1 MNYLNYS
8 GIVDFMEQTKRALAE
23 ALKKTVE
30 EKPIEKIT
38 VSDIVEKC
46 NVTRQTFY
54 YHFENIYSLIIW
66 IYKTELSSALAAKNS
81 NTTWQENSLHVFKQ
95 LKENKKFFM
104 ATYNSFW
111 KRDIMNLLFS
121 EIYKEMFSLVES
133 SANMEKISESEK
145 RFIANFYKYAF
156 AGVYFDWIEEGMV
169 ENPDDIVSRIDML
182 ITGDIA
188 RAVETFAKSK

>member
-1 MNYLNYS
+1 M
-8 GIVDFMEQTKRALAE
+8 DQTKKALAE

-46 NVTRQTFY
+46 DVTRQTFY

-66 IYKTELSSALAAKNS
+66 IYKHELSCAVQAKNS
-81 NTTWQENSLHVFKQ
+81 TATWQDNSLYVFKQ
-95 LKENKKFFM
+95 IKENKIFFL

-111 KRDIMNLLFS
+111 KKDIMNLLFD
-121 EIYKEMFSLVES
+121 EIYKEMFSLVV
-133 SANMEKISESEK
+133 SAKNVEKISESEK

-156 AGVYFDWIEEGMV
+156 AGVYFDWIEDGMK
-169 ENPDDIVSRIDML
+169 ENPEEIISRIDLL

-188 RAVETFAKSK
+188 RAVDTFAKSK

>member
-1 MNYLNYS
+1 
-8 GIVDFMEQTKRALAE
+8 MEQTKRALAE

-66 IYKTELSSALAAKNS
+66 IYKTELSNALEAKNY
-81 NTTWQENSLHVFKQ
+81 NATWQESSLYVFKQ
-95 LKENKKFFM
+95 LRENKKFFM

-111 KRDIMNLLFS
+111 KRDIMNLLFD
-121 EIYKEMFSLVES
+121 EIYKEMFSLVEAS
-133 SANMEKISESEK
+133 ENMEKISDSEK
-145 RFIANFYKYAF
+145 KFIANFYKYAF
-156 AGVYFDWIEEGMV
+156 AGIYFDWIEGGME
-169 ENPDDIVSRIDML
+169 ENPEKIISRIDLL
-182 ITGDIA
+182 IPGDIT
-188 RAVETFAKSK
+188 RAVDTFAKSK